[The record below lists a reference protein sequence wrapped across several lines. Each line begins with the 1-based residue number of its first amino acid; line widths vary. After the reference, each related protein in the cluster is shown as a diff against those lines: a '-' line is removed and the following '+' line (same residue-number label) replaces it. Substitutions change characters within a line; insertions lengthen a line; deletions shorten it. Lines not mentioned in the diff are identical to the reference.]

1 MHTNFRYVKNRHIRI
16 VVKQPYNN
24 EPLRCAGHYYYYYYY
39 YYSTYSYYYYYDD
52 DD

>member
-1 MHTNFRYVKNRHIRI
+1 MHTNFRYVKNGHIQI
-16 VVKQPYNN
+16 TVKQPYNN

-39 YYSTYSYYYYYDD
+39 STYSYYYYYDD